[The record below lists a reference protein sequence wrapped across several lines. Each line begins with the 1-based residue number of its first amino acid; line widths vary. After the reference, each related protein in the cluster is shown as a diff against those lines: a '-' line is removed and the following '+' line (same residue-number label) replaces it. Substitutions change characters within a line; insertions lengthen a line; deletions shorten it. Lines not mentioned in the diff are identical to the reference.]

1 MEDHIKGLLTQHLR
15 QPKHLSCTCN
25 ANMKWSTGQ
34 SGFARTLRQV
44 IKSTV
49 ANMNARQPHQPPQIT
64 VHMNEN
70 HTKPNSQVSSFRFHK
85 QTVSRFQNNKTPTLC
100 KFRKFM
106 QTSLCRNSA
115 ISFQSR
121 IVSHHL
127 VRSNWIQKH
136 IYRSYPTGYRS
147 RSYPTGYRSEV
158 YTNCTANSLMRY
170 SMRPCPSTSSCFKGP
185 YQRYSIG
192 FIF

>member
-1 MEDHIKGLLTQHLR
+1 
-15 QPKHLSCTCN
+15 
-25 ANMKWSTGQ
+25 MKWSTGQ
-34 SGFARTLRQV
+34 SGLIRTLRQV
-44 IKSTV
+44 ITSTV
-49 ANMNARQPHQPPQIT
+49 ANMNARQRQRTPQVT

-70 HTKPNSQVSSFRFHK
+70 HPKQIHKFQVSGFTNKLFH
-85 QTVSRFQNNKTPTLC
+85 VSKNNKTPTLC

-106 QTSLCRNSA
+106 QTSLCKNSA

-121 IVSHHL
+121 IVPNHL

-147 RSYPTGYRSEV
+147 EIYM
-158 YTNCTANSLMRY
+158 NCTAISLMRY

>member
-1 MEDHIKGLLTQHLR
+1 MHDSNNKIHKSPFTWMKITQK
-15 QPKHLSCTCN
+15 Q
-25 ANMKWSTGQ
+25 
-34 SGFARTLRQV
+34 
-44 IKSTV
+44 
-49 ANMNARQPHQPPQIT
+49 
-64 VHMNEN
+64 
-70 HTKPNSQVSSFRFHK
+70 NSQVSSFRFHK

-106 QTSLCRNSA
+106 QTSLCKNSA

-147 RSYPTGYRSEV
+147 EIYM
-158 YTNCTANSLMRY
+158 NCTANSLMRY

-192 FIF
+192 FIFWSMPPSTFWR